1 MILDGLG
8 DRPQELLDGKT
19 PLEAAIT
26 PNLDKLCK
34 NAETG
39 LMIPYKQGLPL
50 GTEVAHFLLFG
61 YSIVDFPGRGI
72 INALSRGFELKDKAA
87 YLCTSWAYV
96 EEEEGFSIKE
106 RWVSD
111 LSDQEIATLMDVL
124 PKNIG
129 GINFEWNQ
137 SIDVHGILELEGQ
150 NVSAA
155 LSDSDPFYDNSYVM
169 KVEAFETNSNKGI
182 YTADIM
188 NKYLLKNYEELKN
201 HPINL
206 DRIRLGKS
214 PANFLLTKW
223 AGKKPNLPTFEKK
236 HGLSSAIVANGLLM
250 RGLANLLEMDFIRYK
265 GFKNGVEIALNSNYE
280 FIHLHTKDTDE
291 AAHTKN
297 PLNKLKVLERIDREI
312 EALLDKA
319 LKGEVLLI
327 VTGDH
332 STPSSGNL
340 IHSGEPVPIM
350 FIGKN
355 VRVDDVKTFGERSCA
370 KGSIRMFGSDLIQM
384 ILNLTDRAQFYNF
397 RAGPKSLNHI
407 PKEVNRLI
415 KANKHPRL

>member
-8 DRPQELLDGKT
+8 DRPHEVLGGKT
-19 PLEAAIT
+19 PLEAAFT
-26 PNLDKLCK
+26 PNLDKLCE

-39 LMIPYKQGLPL
+39 IMIPYKQGLPL

-61 YSIVDFPGRGI
+61 YPIEDFPGRGI
-72 INALSRGFELKDKAA
+72 INALVRDFELKENAA

-96 EEEEGFSIKE
+96 KEEEGLSIKE

-111 LSDQEIATLMDVL
+111 LSNEEVAELMKVL
-124 PKNIG
+124 PDNMGEIDFLWK
-129 GINFEWNQ
+129 Q
-137 SIDVHGILELEGQ
+137 SIDVHGVLKLEGEK
-150 NVSAA
+150 VSSE
-155 LSDSDPFYDNSYVM
+155 LSDSDPFYDNSFVM
-169 KVEAFETNSNKGI
+169 KVEAFETISENAI
-182 YTADIM
+182 YTANIM
-188 NKYLLKNYEELKN
+188 NEYLLNAYEKLKYHPVNLKRIKEGKN
-201 HPINL
+201 
-206 DRIRLGKS
+206 

-223 AGKKPNLPTFEKK
+223 SGKKPNLPTFEEK
-236 HGLSSAIVANGLLM
+236 HGLTSAIVANGLLM
-250 RGLANLLEMDFIRYK
+250 KGISKLLGMDFIRYN
-265 GFKNGVEIALNSNYE
+265 GFENGVEIALNSDYE

-297 PLNKLKVLERIDREI
+297 PLNKVKVLERIDTEI
-312 EALLDKA
+312 KA
-319 LKGEVLLI
+319 LVESALKQEILLI

-332 STPSSGNL
+332 STPSSGTL

-370 KGSIRMFGSDLIQM
+370 KGSIRMFGSDLMQM

-397 RAGPKSLNHI
+397 RAGSKALNHI
-407 PKEVNRLI
+407 PKRI
-415 KANKHPRL
+415 NKLGL